1 MPENELQNKIYYCI
15 AAVLGHRRFGID
27 TELYEAG
34 LDSLGSVLLL
44 TDLYQILKISMTLND
59 LLQHASV
66 LKLEKFAQEGAGAEQ
81 VDYTVRQVYPLTNLQ
96 LYFAYV
102 MRGNTT
108 ANLPFLYKLDKRTDL
123 RRLKFAAEQ
132 LFEVHPELKAIIQ
145 MAEGRYQILTFRS

>member
-1 MPENELQNKIYYCI
+1 MPENELQKQIYDCI

-66 LKLEKFAQEGAGAEQ
+66 LKLEKFAQEVYLKDLDKTVNFVPNYDETEKEPEVLPVRVPNLLVNGAEGIA
-81 VDYTVRQVYPLTNLQ
+81 VGMSTSIPTHNL
-96 LYFAYV
+96 
-102 MRGNTT
+102 GE
-108 ANLPFLYKLDKRTDL
+108 DL
-123 RRLKFAAEQ
+123 EFISISL
-132 LFEVHPELKAIIQ
+132 L
-145 MAEGRYQILTFRS
+145 